1 MIKNNEGVTLITLVV
16 TVIVLSILIGIGIP
30 TANTVLQD
38 TKKDRLSIELGL
50 VRQAI
55 MEQYGKAF
63 AVGKTEKTAEEER
76 VSFWVGQK
84 ITNFSEI
91 KLPEQDKVSFHQEIE
106 QFYQKNQNYNCTYQE
121 DYYYRLDP
129 EKLSQIGIKNA
140 VHTYIVNYKTGEV
153 YNETKQLN
161 GNSELLY
168 FPPINKGAGE
178 QNLGDTNS
186 FNDWK

>member
-91 KLPEQDKVSFHQEIE
+91 KLPEQDLF
-106 QFYQKNQNYNCTYQE
+106 
-121 DYYYRLDP
+121 
-129 EKLSQIGIKNA
+129 IK
-140 VHTYIVNYKTGEV
+140 K
-153 YNETKQLN
+153 
-161 GNSELLY
+161 
-168 FPPINKGAGE
+168 
-178 QNLGDTNS
+178 
-186 FNDWK
+186 

>member
-76 VSFWVGQK
+76 VSFY
-84 ITNFSEI
+84 
-91 KLPEQDKVSFHQEIE
+91 QEIE

-168 FPPINKGAGE
+168 FPPINKVAGE